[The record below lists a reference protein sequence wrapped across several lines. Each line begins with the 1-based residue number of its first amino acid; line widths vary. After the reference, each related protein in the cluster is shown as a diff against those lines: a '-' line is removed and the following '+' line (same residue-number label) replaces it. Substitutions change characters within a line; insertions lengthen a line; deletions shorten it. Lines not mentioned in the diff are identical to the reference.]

1 MTIKQQLRRIY
12 RVQIAIKAKE
22 EKIRELREIAE
33 SIRGTSYDTPRVA
46 TSPGGGTGFE
56 SVAVK
61 VADLTTQMEKDYGE
75 LMEML
80 SGGIALIRSVENVT
94 NRTILEMRYI
104 NGMTFEEIAD
114 RMHYSVQTI
123 YRRHQEGIK
132 QIKRKMRVNE
142 S

>member
-1 MTIKQQLRRIY
+1 VTIKQQLRRIY

-46 TSPGGGTGFE
+46 TSPGGGAGFE